1 MIRLQFL
8 AAALVI
14 IFAGVR
20 SRERRMTTR
29 TRYRVEDGRSCIDLN
44 VRHSRQLFDGRDPA
58 PFHERDLDDDAVEY
72 LLGAAQEIPRKQPLA
87 IVVTISEEP
96 EPRLAPDVIVEAV
109 RSHFT
114 YEGEQVERR
123 LREHVRRGQMILG
136 VGLTVLV
143 VFLALAEST
152 VSLPA
157 GPLREILREGL
168 VITGWVAMWR
178 PLEVLLYDWWPLI
191 DERRQ
196 VRRIL
201 DAPVSILYHEATIP
215 AAGNR
220 DGTHAAGH
228 HDTADI
234 VGR

>member
-1 MIRLQFL
+1 
-8 AAALVI
+8 
-14 IFAGVR
+14 
-20 SRERRMTTR
+20 MTTPR
-29 TRYRVEDGRSCIDLN
+29 RYRSENGRSCIDLKI
-44 VRHSRQLFDGRDPA
+44 RHSRQLFDGRDPA
-58 PFHERDLDDDAVEY
+58 PFNERDLDDDAVAY

-109 RSHFT
+109 RGHFV

-123 LREHVRRGQMILG
+123 LREHVRRGHMFLG

-143 VFLALAEST
+143 LFLTLAELT

-157 GPLREILREGL
+157 GPLQQILREGL

-178 PLEVLLYDWWPLI
+178 PLEALLYDWWPLI

-201 DAPVSILYHEATIP
+201 RAPVSVRYLEEGNDT
-215 AAGNR
+215 GRRNR
-220 DGTHAAGH
+220 DATHAPRQDAT
-228 HDTADI
+228 DL

>member
-1 MIRLQFL
+1 
-8 AAALVI
+8 
-14 IFAGVR
+14 
-20 SRERRMTTR
+20 
-29 TRYRVEDGRSCIDLN
+29 
-44 VRHSRQLFDGRDPA
+44 
-58 PFHERDLDDDAVEY
+58 
-72 LLGAAQEIPRKQPLA
+72 
-87 IVVTISEEP
+87 
-96 EPRLAPDVIVEAV
+96 VIVEAV
-109 RSHFT
+109 RGHFI

-143 VFLALAEST
+143 VFLTLAGLTS
-152 VSLPA
+152 SLPI

-201 DAPVSILYHEATIP
+201 AAPVSIRYE
-215 AAGNR
+215 GVSVSR
-220 DGTHAAGH
+220 
-228 HDTADI
+228 
-234 VGR
+234 

>member
-1 MIRLQFL
+1 
-8 AAALVI
+8 
-14 IFAGVR
+14 
-20 SRERRMTTR
+20 MTTR
-29 TRYRVEDGRSCIDLN
+29 TRYRVEDGRSCIDLK
-44 VRHSRQLFDGRDPA
+44 VRQSRQLFDGRDPA
-58 PFHERDLDDDAVEY
+58 PFHERDLDDDAVAY

-96 EPRLAPDVIVEAV
+96 EPHLAPDVIVEAV
-109 RSHFT
+109 RGHFT

-123 LREHVRRGQMILG
+123 LRDHVRRGQMILG

-143 VFLALAEST
+143 VFLTLAEFT

-157 GPLREILREGL
+157 GPLRDILREGL

-201 DAPVSILYHEATIP
+201 DAPVSIRY
-215 AAGNR
+215 
-220 DGTHAAGH
+220 DGVTTPVTSNSGGSQAVKHGH
-228 HDTADI
+228 VADT